1 MNAINY
7 NPLFSVSSKLISQ
20 LITYGFI
27 LTCTSY
33 VHDINCNRL
42 DSSIYL
48 DKPEQEARDTV
59 DEIENDLK
67 TFKDH

>member
-20 LITYGFI
+20 LIIYGFI

-33 VHDINCNRL
+33 VHDCNCNRL
-42 DSSIYL
+42 DSSIYF
-48 DKPEQEARDTV
+48 DKPDHEATDTV
-59 DEIENDLK
+59 AEIENGLK
-67 TFKDH
+67 IFKDH